1 MSGNERLQKAIEA
14 TIIAGYQL
22 SSEAFEYLCHS
33 CEGTD
38 PLAIMNMV
46 LHEMKGL
53 KEKPFFIEKIF
64 LENMVNQLT
73 QTRQAAQAVKNGKIQ
88 ATTQTITQVIQVK
101 AEESKEQT
109 QVKVEQSPPPRPQVF
124 VDEGTF
130 YPYAKYMP
138 SELEILEDA
147 TGKLTSN
154 GTLDEYATLFQDR
167 YKRLEKILRQR
178 IDVRAATPIREA
190 LKSQPKTKLKIIC
203 MLTEKRDAKQQT
215 ILSVEDLD
223 SSATVLVPN
232 KAPDEVKK
240 KALQILPDQ
249 VICLAVI
256 KTRTNL
262 FLAEDIIFPDVGRKA
277 PQRAQEPV
285 YAVLTSDIH
294 VGSTKF
300 NREAFKKFILW
311 LKGKY
316 GTPTMR
322 EIAGRV
328 KYMLVAGDIVD
339 GVGVYPGQQFELT
352 IRDVH
357 KQYDFAIKYL
367 EKIPKYIEIVLA
379 PGNHDASRKA
389 LPQPAI
395 PKDYL
400 TAIEDKPNIHSV
412 GSPSLVR
419 IHGVDVLMDHG
430 RSLDD
435 IIAVIPGMS
444 HDHPE
449 KSMRLLLQG
458 RHLAPVYGGKTMLSP
473 ENRDYLVIDKVPDIL
488 HAGHVHVLGYCN
500 YRGVLVV
507 NSGGWQEQ
515 TDYME
520 KLGLVPTPG
529 KVPVINL
536 MTLEVTVLDFKDET
550 QNP

>member
-1 MSGNERLQKAIEA
+1 
-14 TIIAGYQL
+14 
-22 SSEAFEYLCHS
+22 
-33 CEGTD
+33 
-38 PLAIMNMV
+38 
-46 LHEMKGL
+46 
-53 KEKPFFIEKIF
+53 
-64 LENMVNQLT
+64 
-73 QTRQAAQAVKNGKIQ
+73 
-88 ATTQTITQVIQVK
+88 
-101 AEESKEQT
+101 
-109 QVKVEQSPPPRPQVF
+109 
-124 VDEGTF
+124 
-130 YPYAKYMP
+130 
-138 SELEILEDA
+138 
-147 TGKLTSN
+147 
-154 GTLDEYATLFQDR
+154 
-167 YKRLEKILRQR
+167 
-178 IDVRAATPIREA
+178 
-190 LKSQPKTKLKIIC
+190 
-203 MLTEKRDAKQQT
+203 MLTEKRDSKQQT
-215 ILSVEDLD
+215 ILSVEDLGGT
-223 SSATVLVPN
+223 ATVLVPQ
-232 KAPDEVKK
+232 KAPEEVKK

-249 VICLAVI
+249 VVCLAVI

-262 FLAEDIIFPDVGRKA
+262 FLAEDIIFPEIGRKA

-300 NREAFKKFILW
+300 NKEAFKRFILW
-311 LKGKY
+311 LKGKH
-316 GTPTMR
+316 GNAEMK

-328 KYMLVAGDIVD
+328 KYILIAGDIVD
-339 GVGVYPGQQFELT
+339 GVGVYPGQQTELT

-357 KQYDFAIKYL
+357 KQYNFAVKYF
-367 EKIPKYIEIVLA
+367 EKIPKYIEIVIA

-395 PKDYL
+395 PSGYL
-400 TAIEDKPNIHSV
+400 KAIEGKTNIHSV
-412 GSPSLVR
+412 SSPCLLN
-419 IHGVDVLMDHG
+419 IHGVDVLMEHG

-435 IIAVIPGMS
+435 IISVIPGMS
-444 HDHPE
+444 HEHPE

-458 RHLAPVYGGKTMLSP
+458 RHLAPVYGGRTMLSP

-536 MTLEVTVLDFKDET
+536 QTMEITVLSFKD
-550 QNP
+550 

>member
-22 SSEAFEYLCHS
+22 STDAFDYLCHS

-53 KEKPFFIEKIF
+53 KEKPFFIEKVF
-64 LENMVNQLT
+64 LENMVSQLT
-73 QTRQAAQAVKNGKIQ
+73 QTRQAAQAVKNGKSQ
-88 ATTQTITQVIQVK
+88 MPSKTTQVL
-101 AEESKEQT
+101 E
-109 QVKVEQSPPPRPQVF
+109 VKVEEPKKQAYNENVQLPPPKPPIF
-124 VDEGTF
+124 VDEGAF
-130 YPYAKYMP
+130 YPYAKYIP
-138 SELEILEDA
+138 SELTILEDA

-154 GTLDEYATLFQDR
+154 GTLEEYTSLFQDR

-223 SSATVLVPN
+223 SSAVVLVPN

-316 GTPTMR
+316 GTPEMK
-322 EIAGRV
+322 EIAGHV
-328 KYMLVAGDIVD
+328 KYLLVAGDLVD

-395 PKDYL
+395 PQDYL
-400 TAIEDKPNIHSV
+400 TAIEGKPNIHSV
-412 GSPSLVR
+412 GSPCLIN

-435 IIAVIPGMS
+435 IISVVPEMS

-473 ENRDYLVIDKVPDIL
+473 ENRDRHPSCRSRSRFRLL
-488 HAGHVHVLGYCN
+488 QLQRSFSC
-500 YRGVLVV
+500 
-507 NSGGWQEQ
+507 
-515 TDYME
+515 
-520 KLGLVPTPG
+520 
-529 KVPVINL
+529 
-536 MTLEVTVLDFKDET
+536 
-550 QNP
+550 

>member
-1 MSGNERLQKAIEA
+1 MSGRERLQKAIEA

-22 SSEAFEYLCHS
+22 SSDAFEFLCNH
-33 CEGTD
+33 CEATD

-46 LHEMKGL
+46 LHEIERL
-53 KEKPFFIEKIF
+53 DEKPFFIEKLF
-64 LENMVNQLT
+64 LENMVNQLS
-73 QTRQAAQAVKNGKIQ
+73 QQHQAAQAVQ
-88 ATTQTITQVIQVK
+88 TQTLQAI
-101 AEESKEQT
+101 QT
-109 QVKVEQSPPPRPQVF
+109 QNSAQTQQTKPEEPACPPASKQAPVI
-124 VDEGTF
+124 VNEGTF
-130 YPYAKYMP
+130 YPYAKHIP
-138 SELEILEDA
+138 SELKIIEDA

-154 GTLDEYATLFQDR
+154 GTLDEYVVLFQDR
-167 YKRLEKILRQR
+167 FKRLERILRQR
-178 IDVRAATPIREA
+178 IDVRVATPISEA

-203 MLTEKRDAKQQT
+203 MLTEKREAKQQT
-215 ILSVEDLD
+215 ILSVEDLQG
-223 SSATVLVPN
+223 SATVLIPH
-232 KAPDEVKK
+232 KAPEEVKK

-262 FLAEDIIFPDVGRKA
+262 LLCEDIIFPEIGRKN
-277 PQRAQEPV
+277 PQRASEPV

-300 NREAFKKFILW
+300 NKEAFKRFILW
-311 LKGKY
+311 LKGRY
-316 GTPTMR
+316 GNAEMK

-328 KYMLVAGDIVD
+328 KYLLIAGDIVD
-339 GVGVYPGQQFELT
+339 GVGVYPGQQYELT

-357 KQYDFAIKYL
+357 KQYNYAVKYL
-367 EKIPKYIEIVLA
+367 EKIPSYIEIVFA

-395 PKDYL
+395 PSGYL
-400 TAIEDKPNIHSV
+400 KAIEGKTNIHSV
-412 GSPSLVR
+412 GSPCLLN

-435 IIAVIPGMS
+435 IISVIPGMS

-449 KSMRLLLQG
+449 KSMRLLLQS

-515 TDYME
+515 TEYME

-536 MTLEVTVLDFKDET
+536 QTLEIKVLSFKD
-550 QNP
+550 